1 MPIYEYRCTACGKD
15 FERLQKMTDN
25 PLQECPFCR
34 GKVRKLL
41 SNTSFHLKGTGW
53 YVTDYARKSGGG
65 HEQAATKKAPE
76 KSSESGTSTSDTS
89 GTPSS
94 SAQEPST

>member
-25 PLQECPFCR
+25 PLQECPLCR

-53 YVTDYARKSGGG
+53 YVTDYARKSGG
-65 HEQAATKKAPE
+65 EQSQAPTKKAPE

-89 GTPSS
+89 GTPSP
-94 SAQEPST
+94 SAQEPSS